1 MKKQRKNVLAAL
13 LVTAVM
19 AAGLAFS
26 ACAERSDN
34 LEDLVSSVRN
44 TGAPEADAAKG
55 ISPDM
60 SAEEMMEIGFYNY
73 YAAPYVVSENYS
85 TNTTTPPGSDIAFNR
100 QYIDGYKIRKGVYSE
115 SDPLASQAYH
125 LVISAGA
132 VSGSRRIEEAV
143 VNGGNIN
150 YRTVSGNALSFNDD
164 IGMVRV
170 AEGAQ
175 FEYTDYGTDLERYN
189 TEVCND
195 PTKVFTYN
203 IYDTAADALVDG
215 CVQSATEPVYDEERG
230 VYAFSVVFA
239 NDVVTQDYLRLLELN
254 LAKQG
259 GGNVKYQSLEMD
271 FEMWADGHIKSISI
285 LERYNFS
292 MVLSLDNIYDAD
304 VYFAYD
310 EEESGYI
317 MADYVNAF
325 TTNKAIERNNEL
337 FDYATEN
344 ADGKVMSAGEIAGT
358 VAGVLAL
365 CAVIIAGAAVVAK
378 KVNAKKAAEREA
390 REAAE
395 SERELFGVCDDKQ
408 E

>member
-13 LVTAVM
+13 FVIAVM

-44 TGAPEADAAKG
+44 MGAPEADAAKG
-55 ISPDM
+55 VSPDM
-60 SAEEMMEIGFYNY
+60 SAEEMMEVGFYNY

-85 TNTTTPPGSDIAFNR
+85 TNTTTPPGTEIAFNQ

-115 SDPLASQAYH
+115 NDPLASQAYH

-170 AEGAQ
+170 AEGAR

-203 IYDTAADALVDG
+203 IYDTAANALVDG
-215 CVQSATEPVYDEERG
+215 CVQSATEPVYDEEEG

-259 GGNVKYQSLEMD
+259 GGNVRYESLEMD

-365 CAVIIAGAAVVAK
+365 CAVIIAVAAAVAK

>member
-44 TGAPEADAAKG
+44 MGAPEADAAKG
-55 ISPDM
+55 ISSDM
-60 SAEEMMEIGFYNY
+60 SAEEMMEVGFYNY

-85 TNTTTPPGSDIAFNR
+85 TNTTTPPGTEIAFNQ

-115 SDPLASQAYH
+115 NDPLASQAYH

-170 AEGAQ
+170 AEGAR

-203 IYDTAADALVDG
+203 IYDTAANALVDG
-215 CVQSATEPVYDEERG
+215 CVQSATEPVYDEEEG

-259 GGNVKYQSLEMD
+259 GGNVRYESLEMD

-325 TTNKAIERNNEL
+325 TTNKAVERNNEL

-365 CAVIIAGAAVVAK
+365 CAVIIAVAAVVAK

>member
-13 LVTAVM
+13 FVIAVM

-34 LEDLVSSVRN
+34 LEDMVSSVRN
-44 TGAPEADAAKG
+44 MGAPEADAAKG

-60 SAEEMMEIGFYNY
+60 SAEEMMEVGFYNY

-85 TNTTTPPGSDIAFNR
+85 TNTTTPPGTEIAFNQ

-115 SDPLASQAYH
+115 NDPLASQAYH

-170 AEGAQ
+170 AEGAR

-203 IYDTAADALVDG
+203 IYDTAANALVDG

-259 GGNVKYQSLEMD
+259 GGSVRYESLEMD

-325 TTNKAIERNNEL
+325 TTNKAVERNNEL

-365 CAVIIAGAAVVAK
+365 CAVIIAVAAVVAK

>member
-13 LVTAVM
+13 FVIAVM

-44 TGAPEADAAKG
+44 MGAPEADAAKG

-60 SAEEMMEIGFYNY
+60 SAEEMMEVGFYNY

-85 TNTTTPPGSDIAFNR
+85 TNTTTPPGTEIAFNQ

-115 SDPLASQAYH
+115 NDPLASQAYH

-203 IYDTAADALVDG
+203 IYDTAANALVDG

-259 GGNVKYQSLEMD
+259 GGSVRYESLEMD

-292 MVLSLDNIYDAD
+292 MVLSLENIYDAD

-325 TTNKAIERNNEL
+325 TTNKAVERNNKL

-365 CAVIIAGAAVVAK
+365 CAVIIAVAAAVAK

>member
-13 LVTAVM
+13 FVIAVM

-44 TGAPEADAAKG
+44 MGAPEADAAKG

-60 SAEEMMEIGFYNY
+60 SAEEMMEVGFYNY

-85 TNTTTPPGSDIAFNR
+85 TNTTTPPGSDIAFNQ

-115 SDPLASQAYH
+115 NDPLASQAYH

-170 AEGAQ
+170 AEGAR

-203 IYDTAADALVDG
+203 IYDTAANALVDG

-259 GGNVKYQSLEMD
+259 GGNVRYESLEMD
-271 FEMWADGHIKSISI
+271 FEMWTDGHIKSISI

-365 CAVIIAGAAVVAK
+365 CAVIIAVAAVAAR

>member
-13 LVTAVM
+13 LVIAVM

-34 LEDLVSSVRN
+34 LEDMVSSVRN
-44 TGAPEADAAKG
+44 MGAPEADAAKG
-55 ISPDM
+55 ISSDM
-60 SAEEMMEIGFYNY
+60 SAEEMMEVGFYNY

-85 TNTTTPPGSDIAFNR
+85 TNTTTPPGTEIAFNQ

-115 SDPLASQAYH
+115 NDPLASQAYH

-203 IYDTAADALVDG
+203 IYDTAANALVDG

-259 GGNVKYQSLEMD
+259 GGNVRYESLEMD

-292 MVLSLDNIYDAD
+292 MVLSLENIYDAD

-325 TTNKAIERNNEL
+325 TTNKAVERNNKL

-365 CAVIIAGAAVVAK
+365 CAVIIAVAAVVAK

>member
-13 LVTAVM
+13 FVIAVM

-44 TGAPEADAAKG
+44 MGAPEADAAKG

-60 SAEEMMEIGFYNY
+60 SAEEMMEVGFYNY

-85 TNTTTPPGSDIAFNR
+85 TNTTTPPGTEIAFNQ

-115 SDPLASQAYH
+115 NDPLASQAYH

-203 IYDTAADALVDG
+203 IYDTAANALVDG

-259 GGNVKYQSLEMD
+259 GGNVGYESLEMD

-292 MVLSLDNIYDAD
+292 MVLSLENIYDAD

-325 TTNKAIERNNEL
+325 TTNKAVERNNEL

-365 CAVIIAGAAVVAK
+365 CAVIIAVAAAAAK

>member
-13 LVTAVM
+13 FVIAVM

-44 TGAPEADAAKG
+44 MGAPEADAAKG

-60 SAEEMMEIGFYNY
+60 SAEEMMEVGFYNY

-85 TNTTTPPGSDIAFNR
+85 TNTTTPPGTEIAFNQ

-115 SDPLASQAYH
+115 NDPLASQAYH

-170 AEGAQ
+170 AEGAR

-203 IYDTAADALVDG
+203 IYDTAANALVDG

-259 GGNVKYQSLEMD
+259 GGNVRYESLEMD

-365 CAVIIAGAAVVAK
+365 CAVIIAVAAAAAK

>member
-13 LVTAVM
+13 LVTVVM
-19 AAGLAFS
+19 ATGLAFS

-44 TGAPEADAAKG
+44 MGAPEADAAKG
-55 ISPDM
+55 VSPDM
-60 SAEEMMEIGFYNY
+60 SAEEMMEVGFYNY

-85 TNTTTPPGSDIAFNR
+85 TNTTTPPGTEIAFNQ

-115 SDPLASQAYH
+115 NDPLASQAYH

-170 AEGAQ
+170 AEGAR

-203 IYDTAADALVDG
+203 IYDTAANALVDG

-365 CAVIIAGAAVVAK
+365 CAVIIAVAAVVAK

-395 SERELFGVCDDKQ
+395 SERELFGVCDDKR

>member
-1 MKKQRKNVLAAL
+1 MKKQRKNVIAAL
-13 LVTAVM
+13 FVIAVM
-19 AAGLAFS
+19 VAGLAFS

-60 SAEEMMEIGFYNY
+60 SAEEMMEVGFYNY
-73 YAAPYVVSENYS
+73 YAASYVVSENYS

-259 GGNVKYQSLEMD
+259 GGNVRYQSLEMD

-365 CAVIIAGAAVVAK
+365 CAVIIAVAATVAK

>member
-60 SAEEMMEIGFYNY
+60 SAEEMMEVGFYNY

-259 GGNVKYQSLEMD
+259 GGSVRYESLEMD

-292 MVLSLDNIYDAD
+292 MVLSLENIYDAD

-317 MADYVNAF
+317 MADYVKAF
-325 TTNKAIERNNEL
+325 TTNKAVERNNEL

-365 CAVIIAGAAVVAK
+365 CAVIIAVAAVVAK

-395 SERELFGVCDDKQ
+395 SERELFGVCDDKH

>member
-1 MKKQRKNVLAAL
+1 MKKQRKNVLTAL
-13 LVTAVM
+13 FVIAVM

-44 TGAPEADAAKG
+44 MGAPEADAAKG

-60 SAEEMMEIGFYNY
+60 SAEEMMEVGFYNY

-85 TNTTTPPGSDIAFNR
+85 TNTTTPPGTEIAFNQ

-115 SDPLASQAYH
+115 NDPLASQAYH

-170 AEGAQ
+170 AEGAR

-203 IYDTAADALVDG
+203 IYDTAANALVDG

-230 VYAFSVVFA
+230 VYTFSVVFA
-239 NDVVTQDYLRLLELN
+239 NDIVTQDYLRLLELN

-259 GGNVKYQSLEMD
+259 GGNVRYQSLEMD

-365 CAVIIAGAAVVAK
+365 CAVIIAVAAVVAK

-395 SERELFGVCDDKQ
+395 SERELFGVCDDKR

>member
-13 LVTAVM
+13 FVIAVM

-44 TGAPEADAAKG
+44 MGAPEADAAKG

-60 SAEEMMEIGFYNY
+60 SAEEMMEVGFYNY

-85 TNTTTPPGSDIAFNR
+85 TNTTTPPGTEIAFNQ

-115 SDPLASQAYH
+115 NDPLASQAYH

-170 AEGAQ
+170 AEGAR

-203 IYDTAADALVDG
+203 IYDTAANALVDG
-215 CVQSATEPVYDEERG
+215 CVQSATEPVYDEEEG

-259 GGNVKYQSLEMD
+259 GGNVRYESLEMD

-365 CAVIIAGAAVVAK
+365 CAVIIAVAAVVAK

-395 SERELFGVCDDKQ
+395 SERELFGVCDDKR

>member
-13 LVTAVM
+13 FVIAVM

-44 TGAPEADAAKG
+44 MGAPEADAAKG

-60 SAEEMMEIGFYNY
+60 SAEEMMEVGFYNY

-85 TNTTTPPGSDIAFNR
+85 TNTTTPPGTEIAFNQ

-115 SDPLASQAYH
+115 NDPLASQAYH

-170 AEGAQ
+170 AEGAR

-365 CAVIIAGAAVVAK
+365 CAVIIAVAATVAR

>member
-44 TGAPEADAAKG
+44 MGAPEADAAKG

-60 SAEEMMEIGFYNY
+60 SAEEMMEVGFYNY

-85 TNTTTPPGSDIAFNR
+85 TNTTTPPGTEIAFNQ

-259 GGNVKYQSLEMD
+259 GGSVRYESLEMD

-292 MVLSLDNIYDAD
+292 MVLSLENIYDAD

-325 TTNKAIERNNEL
+325 TTNKAIERNNKL

-365 CAVIIAGAAVVAK
+365 CAVIIAVAAVVAK

>member
-13 LVTAVM
+13 FVIAVM

-60 SAEEMMEIGFYNY
+60 SAEEMMEVGFYNY

-85 TNTTTPPGSDIAFNR
+85 TNTTTPPGTEIAFNQ

-115 SDPLASQAYH
+115 NDPLASQAYH

-170 AEGAQ
+170 AEGAR

-259 GGNVKYQSLEMD
+259 GGNVRYESLEMD

-292 MVLSLDNIYDAD
+292 MVLSLENIYDAD

-365 CAVIIAGAAVVAK
+365 CAVIIAVAAAVAK
-378 KVNAKKAAEREA
+378 KVNAKKASEREA

>member
-13 LVTAVM
+13 FVIAVM

-44 TGAPEADAAKG
+44 MGAPEADAAKG
-55 ISPDM
+55 VSPDM
-60 SAEEMMEIGFYNY
+60 SAEEMMEVGFYNY

-85 TNTTTPPGSDIAFNR
+85 TNTTTPPGTEIAFNQ

-115 SDPLASQAYH
+115 NDPLASQAYH

-203 IYDTAADALVDG
+203 IYDTAANALVDG

-259 GGNVKYQSLEMD
+259 GGSVRYESLEMD

-292 MVLSLDNIYDAD
+292 MVLSLENIYDAD

-325 TTNKAIERNNEL
+325 TTNKAVERNNEL

-365 CAVIIAGAAVVAK
+365 CAVIIAVAAVVAK

-395 SERELFGVCDDKQ
+395 SERELFGVCDDKR

>member
-13 LVTAVM
+13 FVIAVM

-44 TGAPEADAAKG
+44 MGAPEADAAKG
-55 ISPDM
+55 VSSDM
-60 SAEEMMEIGFYNY
+60 SAEEMMEVGFYNY

-85 TNTTTPPGSDIAFNR
+85 TNTTTPPGTEIAFNQ

-115 SDPLASQAYH
+115 NDPLASQAYH

-170 AEGAQ
+170 AEGAR

-203 IYDTAADALVDG
+203 IYDTAANALVDG

-259 GGNVKYQSLEMD
+259 GGNVSYESLEMD

-325 TTNKAIERNNEL
+325 TTNKAVERNNEL

-365 CAVIIAGAAVVAK
+365 CAVIIAVAAAVAK

>member
-13 LVTAVM
+13 LVTVVM

-44 TGAPEADAAKG
+44 TGAPEADVAKG

-60 SAEEMMEIGFYNY
+60 SAEEMMEVGFYNY

-259 GGNVKYQSLEMD
+259 GGSVRYESLEMD

-292 MVLSLDNIYDAD
+292 MVLSLENIYDAD

-325 TTNKAIERNNEL
+325 TTNKAVERNNKL

-365 CAVIIAGAAVVAK
+365 CAVITAVAAVVAK

>member
-13 LVTAVM
+13 LVTVVM

-60 SAEEMMEIGFYNY
+60 SAEEMMEVGFYNY

-150 YRTVSGNALSFNDD
+150 YRTISGNELSFNDD

-215 CVQSATEPVYDEERG
+215 CVQSASEPVYDEERG

-259 GGNVKYQSLEMD
+259 GGSVRYESLEMD

-292 MVLSLDNIYDAD
+292 MVLSLENIYDAD

-325 TTNKAIERNNEL
+325 TTNKAVERNNEL

-365 CAVIIAGAAVVAK
+365 CAVIIAVAAVVAK

>member
-13 LVTAVM
+13 FVIAVM

-44 TGAPEADAAKG
+44 MGAPEADAAKG
-55 ISPDM
+55 VSSDM
-60 SAEEMMEIGFYNY
+60 SAEEMMEVGFYNY

-85 TNTTTPPGSDIAFNR
+85 TNTTTPPGTEIAFNQ

-203 IYDTAADALVDG
+203 IYDTAANALVDG

-230 VYAFSVVFA
+230 VYTFSVVFA

-259 GGNVKYQSLEMD
+259 GGNVGYESLEMD

-292 MVLSLDNIYDAD
+292 MVLSLENIYDAD

-365 CAVIIAGAAVVAK
+365 CAVIIAVAAAAAK
-378 KVNAKKAAEREA
+378 KVNTKKAAEREA

>member
-13 LVTAVM
+13 FVIAVM

-44 TGAPEADAAKG
+44 MGAPEADAAKG

-60 SAEEMMEIGFYNY
+60 SAEEMMEVGFYNY

-85 TNTTTPPGSDIAFNR
+85 TNTTTPPGTEIAFNQ

-115 SDPLASQAYH
+115 NDPLASQAYH

-203 IYDTAADALVDG
+203 IYDTAANALVDG

-259 GGNVKYQSLEMD
+259 GGSVRYESLEMD

-325 TTNKAIERNNEL
+325 TTNKAIERNNKL

-365 CAVIIAGAAVVAK
+365 CAVIIAVAAVVAK

>member
-13 LVTAVM
+13 FVIAVM

-44 TGAPEADAAKG
+44 MGAPEADAAKG
-55 ISPDM
+55 VSPDM
-60 SAEEMMEIGFYNY
+60 SAEEMMEVGFYNY

-85 TNTTTPPGSDIAFNR
+85 TNTTTPPGTEIAFNQ

-170 AEGAQ
+170 AEGAR

-230 VYAFSVVFA
+230 VYTFSVVFA

-292 MVLSLDNIYDAD
+292 MVLSLENIYDAD

-365 CAVIIAGAAVVAK
+365 CAVIIAVAAAVAK

-395 SERELFGVCDDKQ
+395 SERELFGVYDDKQ

>member
-13 LVTAVM
+13 LVTVVM

-60 SAEEMMEIGFYNY
+60 SAEEMMEVGFYNY

-175 FEYTDYGTDLERYN
+175 VEYTEYGTDLERYN
-189 TEVCND
+189 TEVCNA

-203 IYDTAADALVDG
+203 IYVRAADALVDG
-215 CVQSATEPVYDEERG
+215 CVQAAAEPVYDEERG

-259 GGNVKYQSLEMD
+259 GGSVRYESLEMD

-292 MVLSLDNIYDAD
+292 MVLSLENIYDAD

-325 TTNKAIERNNEL
+325 TTNKAVERNNKL

-365 CAVIIAGAAVVAK
+365 CAVIIAVAAAVAK

>member
-13 LVTAVM
+13 FVIAVM

-44 TGAPEADAAKG
+44 MGAPEADAAKG

-60 SAEEMMEIGFYNY
+60 SAEEMMEVGFYNY

-85 TNTTTPPGSDIAFNR
+85 TNTTTPPGTEIAFNQ

-115 SDPLASQAYH
+115 NDPLASQAYH

-203 IYDTAADALVDG
+203 IYDTAANALVDG

-259 GGNVKYQSLEMD
+259 GGNVGYESLEMD

-365 CAVIIAGAAVVAK
+365 CAVIIAVAAVAAK

>member
-13 LVTAVM
+13 FVIAVM

-34 LEDLVSSVRN
+34 LEDMVSSVRN
-44 TGAPEADAAKG
+44 MGAPEADAAKG
-55 ISPDM
+55 VSPDM
-60 SAEEMMEIGFYNY
+60 SAEEMMEVGFYNY

-85 TNTTTPPGSDIAFNR
+85 TNTTTPPGTEIAFNQ

-115 SDPLASQAYH
+115 NDPLASQAYH

-259 GGNVKYQSLEMD
+259 GGSVRYESLEMD

-292 MVLSLDNIYDAD
+292 MVLSLENIYDAD

-325 TTNKAIERNNEL
+325 TTNKAVERNNEL

-365 CAVIIAGAAVVAK
+365 CAVIIAVAAVVAK

>member
-13 LVTAVM
+13 LVIAVM

-44 TGAPEADAAKG
+44 MGAPEADAAKG

-60 SAEEMMEIGFYNY
+60 SAEEMMEVGFYNY

-85 TNTTTPPGSDIAFNR
+85 TNTTTPPGTEIAFNQ

-259 GGNVKYQSLEMD
+259 GGSVRYESLEMD

-292 MVLSLDNIYDAD
+292 MVLSLENIYDAD

-325 TTNKAIERNNEL
+325 TTNKAVERNNEL

-365 CAVIIAGAAVVAK
+365 CAVIIAVAAVVAK